1 MYFILRTKRSTAMPL
16 LDIKPKL
23 NMENVDNQR
32 KNGNAKNNVRH
43 NNEPVRNVCAN
54 LAPSSN
60 QANGDS

>member
-1 MYFILRTKRSTAMPL
+1 MPL

-32 KNGNAKNNVRH
+32 KNGNAKKNVRH